1 MTESELNE
9 HAAALEEKKR
19 SLERSRNICFLA
31 LAFMAYNMWK
41 AIREGTPPVWFYAAM
56 GLILLAL
63 AAIAFFAHKG
73 SLKASSELAELRQN
87 KPKEESADF
96 DV

>member
-1 MTESELNE
+1 MS
-9 HAAALEEKKR
+9 ALPLWKKKKR
-19 SLERSRNICFLA
+19 SLERSRNICLLA

-41 AIREGTPPVWFYAAM
+41 SIREGAPPVWFYAAM

-87 KPKEESADF
+87 KTQEEPAGF